1 MQQQSQNQGQ
11 PQQQQQPQY
20 QEPPAIL
27 STKDSLYLS
36 DMLSWNLVAMKKAH
50 FYAGQCPDPEI
61 KQALENAGQMHER
74 HYEKILSHLQPQ
86 QQQQQVTNG
95 QLQ

>member
-1 MQQQSQNQGQ
+1 MQQQQNQGQ
-11 PQQQQQPQY
+11 AQQQPQY

-61 KQALENAGQMHER
+61 KQALENAGQMHKR
-74 HYEKILSHLQPQ
+74 HYEKILTHLQPQ
-86 QQQQQVTNG
+86 QQQQQAMGN